1 MININE
7 KVKNYNGKN
16 TFIIGLKPGLSKY
29 GRLTDKQ
36 SDAAS
41 KILEAEERTKE
52 LVIDELPEDLKSIMM
67 YDGNNAFLLKM
78 QDQYKTWRKL
88 SPKQIEA
95 AIRQINK
102 DSNVV
107 KDFVFPLNNESIT
120 LKRGIALKIKKE
132 YNFEFM
138 PILVDVVKTTK
149 ISQKAVKI
157 VAKLTKENGNI
168 CRCCG
173 ATLTDHFSM
182 ITGIG
187 PICSKNLG
195 VKYIKSET
203 ELQRFK
209 DDLVNKIDEIGEFE
223 FWLPKSQIK
232 EYIGGGKFKFIA
244 SKMWS

>member
-1 MININE
+1 MTNINE

-16 TFIIGLKPGLSKY
+16 TFINSLKPGLSKY

-36 SDAAS
+36 IAAAS
-41 KILEAEERTKE
+41 KILTSEEKDVVSEE
-52 LVIDELPEDLKSIMM
+52 LSEDLKRIMS
-67 YDGNNAFLLKM
+67 YEGTNNFLLKI
-78 QDQYKTWRKL
+78 QEQYRTWKSL
-88 SPKQIEA
+88 TEKQIEA
-95 AIRQINK
+95 SIRQLGK
-102 DSNVV
+102 ESSVV

-120 LKRGIALKIKKE
+120 LKRSFALKIKKE
-132 YNFEFM
+132 YGFQFM

-157 VAKLTKENGNI
+157 VAKLTKENGDI

-195 VKYIKSET
+195 VKYIKSEM
-203 ELQRFK
+203 EIQRFRE
-209 DDLVNKIDEIGEFE
+209 DLVSKIDEIGEFE
-223 FWLPKSQIK
+223 FWLPKSQVK
-232 EYIGGGKFKFIA
+232 EYIGGGKFKFIS
-244 SKMWS
+244 SKMWN